1 MESWVLWFSLVCF
14 LSYITVWIFEVKGR
28 CVLVV
33 RSFRVELT
41 ERLTVH
47 CCPYWGSSLCA
58 WTMQSLLR
66 PSFGQLAHL
75 WTVFFFLP
83 PRQPPPFPSHFP
95 PLYTDLLKQRM
106 CMDVF
111 IINKPCWFY
120 LQHVKADIFKVQ
132 HRSGSNA
139 GVTNH
144 CNDSCF
150 LLVPMNQQLLLLL
163 NTPVVFRTTTAVTSP
178 DVT

>member
-1 MESWVLWFSLVCF
+1 MRVGGKVIQSRADRKADCSLLSILRKLFMCMNNAISVETQLWSA
-14 LSYITVWIFEVKGR
+14 
-28 CVLVV
+28 
-33 RSFRVELT
+33 
-41 ERLTVH
+41 
-47 CCPYWGSSLCA
+47 GSSLDV
-58 WTMQSLLR
+58 
-66 PSFGQLAHL
+66 FF
-75 WTVFFFLP
+75 FFFLP

-111 IINKPCWFY
+111 IINKPCCFY

>member
-1 MESWVLWFSLVCF
+1 MRVGGKVIQSRADRKADCSLLSILRKLFMCMNNAISVETQLWSA
-14 LSYITVWIFEVKGR
+14 
-28 CVLVV
+28 
-33 RSFRVELT
+33 
-41 ERLTVH
+41 
-47 CCPYWGSSLCA
+47 GSSLDA
-58 WTMQSLLR
+58 
-66 PSFGQLAHL
+66 FF
-75 WTVFFFLP
+75 FFFLLLP
-83 PRQPPPFPSHFP
+83 PSAAATIPFSFP

-120 LQHVKADIFKVQ
+120 LHVKADIFKVQ
-132 HRSGSNA
+132 HRSESNA